1 MAIKT
6 TAFGYPKIGPNREL
20 KKIVESYWAGEI
32 TREQLYT
39 EAEKIQLQ
47 RLSILKD
54 AELDY
59 IPSNDFSLYDFILDI
74 STMLGVVPKRFG
86 ETLDLDTYF
95 AMARG
100 SKTAIA
106 CEMTKGFDTNYHYI
120 VPEFEAEFK
129 LLKNRPLE
137 SYRFAK
143 EKLGI
148 ETKPV
153 LIGPFTYIWLG
164 KIPQKQEGTLLTQM
178 IRAYESDKFKD
189 LVFSASKIYNQIL
202 KELETNGVKT
212 IQLDEP
218 ALVLD
223 LSDNDIEILIESYKI
238 LTDGLKQIEIFV
250 HTYYESLSNYEKVA
264 FELPVHGIGFDFT
277 VNDENFE
284 NIKKHGF
291 PTDKKLI
298 AGVISG
304 RDPWKID
311 FQKTVNFI
319 NELTKFVSEDRLI
332 LSNSSPLFHLPISL
346 EPEKGHLDDRLI
358 QLLSFANE
366 RLDELKIL
374 KKIFNENYPIPQQ
387 NLQMLIDEFRD
398 EEVRRKVSQINE
410 EEIGRKTPFTERY
423 KKQVSLLGLPKFP
436 TTTIGSFPQTK
447 EVRKARADFNTGKIS
462 KEEYENFIKEQI
474 KNAIEIQEKI
484 GLDVLVHGE
493 FERSDMVE
501 FFGQKMKGF
510 AFTKNGWVQSYGTRY
525 VRPPIIYG
533 DVSRPEPMTV
543 KEISYAQSLTS
554 KPVKGMLTGPVTI
567 LNWSFYRKDI
577 PKKEIAYQ
585 IALALR
591 DEVLDLEKAGIKVI
605 QIDEPAFREG
615 LPLKKAKQKEYLDWA
630 VKAFKLT
637 NEAVKPE
644 TQIQTHMCYSEFN
657 DIIEYIYAMDSDVI
671 LIEAS
676 RSKGEIL
683 NAFEN
688 FNYDHGIGPGVYDIH
703 SPRVPS
709 VEEMLEI
716 AERSV
721 KVIDKNLIWINP
733 DCGLKTRN
741 WEEVI
746 PSLQNIVQT
755 ARIMREKYGD

>member
-20 KKIVESYWAGEI
+20 KKVVESYWAGQITKEELYKLTEEI
-32 TREQLYT
+32 Q
-39 EAEKIQLQ
+39 IQ
-47 RLSILKD
+47 RLKTLYE

-74 STMLGVVPKRFG
+74 STMLGVIPKRFG
-86 ETLDLDTYF
+86 DNYDIDTYF

-100 SKTAIA
+100 SKTAVA
-106 CEMTKGFDTNYHYI
+106 CEMTKWFDTNYHYI
-120 VPEFEAEFK
+120 VPEFENEFK
-129 LLKNRPLE
+129 LLKNRPLD
-137 SYRFAK
+137 SYKFAL
-143 EKLGI
+143 EKIGI

-153 LIGPFTYIWLG
+153 IVGPFTYVWLG
-164 KIPQKQEGTLLTQM
+164 KVPKKQEGTLLVHM
-178 IRAYESDKFKD
+178 VKSRESERFKE
-189 LVFSASKIYNQIL
+189 LVINASKIYNQIL
-202 KELETNGVKT
+202 KELEANGVKA

-223 LSDNDIEILIESYKI
+223 LEEDDVAILTESYRTLTQGLKDIEV
-238 LTDGLKQIEIFV
+238 FV
-250 HTYYESLSNYEKVA
+250 HTYYESLSRYEEIVNN
-264 FELPVHGIGFDFT
+264 LPVSGIGLDFT
-277 VNDENFE
+277 VNDENLE
-284 NIKKHGF
+284 NLKKFGF
-291 PTDKKLI
+291 PKHKKLI
-298 AGVISG
+298 AGIVSG

-311 FQKTVNFI
+311 FAKTVDLI
-319 NELTKFVSEDRLI
+319 NQILNFVSEDKLI
-332 LSNSSPLFHLPISL
+332 ISNSSPLFHLPVSI
-346 EPEKGHLDDRLI
+346 EYEKGHLDERLI
-358 QLLSFANE
+358 NLLSFANE
-366 RLDELKIL
+366 RLDELKML
-374 KKIFNENYPIPQQ
+374 KKIINEGFPVPSQ
-387 NLQMLIDEFRD
+387 NLQAIRDEFKDERVRRRVAEIDEN
-398 EEVRRKVSQINE
+398 K
-410 EEIGRKTPFTERY
+410 IGRKDNFKERY
-423 KKQVSLLGLPKFP
+423 QKQISLLGLPKFP

-447 EVRKARADFNTGKIS
+447 EVRKARADFVAGKIS
-462 KEEYENFIKEQI
+462 QDEYENFIKEQI
-474 KNAIEIQEKI
+474 KNVIKIQEEL

-510 AFTKNGWVQSYGTRY
+510 AFTKNGWVQSYGTRC

-567 LNWSFYRKDI
+567 LSWSFYRKDI

-591 DEVLDLEKAGIKVI
+591 DEVSDLEKAGIKVI

-615 LPLKKAKQKEYLDWA
+615 LPLKKSKQKEYLEWA
-630 VKAFKLT
+630 VNAFKLT
-637 NEAVKPE
+637 NEQVKAE

-657 DIIEYIYAMDSDVI
+657 EIIEYIYAMDSDVI

-683 NAFEN
+683 DAFEK
-688 FNYDHGIGPGVYDIH
+688 FKYDHAIGPGVYDIH
-703 SPRVPS
+703 SPRIPTI
-709 VEEMLEI
+709 EEMLEI
-716 AERSV
+716 AERSI
-721 KVIDKNLIWINP
+721 KLIDKNLIWINP

-746 PSLQNIVQT
+746 PSLKNMVT
-755 ARIMREKYGD
+755 VAKIMRERYGD

>member
-106 CEMTKGFDTNYHYI
+106 CEMTKWFDTNYHYI

-264 FELPVHGIGFDFT
+264 FELPVHGIGLDFT

-410 EEIGRKTPFTERY
+410 EEIGRKAPFTERY

-688 FNYDHGIGPGVYDIH
+688 FSYDHGIGPGVYDIH

>member
-6 TAFGYPKIGPNREL
+6 TASGYPKIGPNREL
-20 KKIVESYWAGEI
+20 KKVVESYWAGEI
-32 TREQLYT
+32 TKEELFKRT
-39 EAEKIQLQ
+39 EEIQIQ
-47 RLSILKD
+47 RLQTLKD

-74 STMLGVVPKRFG
+74 STMLGVIPKRFG
-86 ETLDLDTYF
+86 DELNIDTYF

-100 SKTAIA
+100 SKNAIA
-106 CEMTKGFDTNYHYI
+106 CEMTKWFDTNYHYI
-120 VPEFEAEFK
+120 VPEFENDFK
-129 LLKNRPLE
+129 LLRNRPLD
-137 SYRFAK
+137 SYKFAK

-153 LIGPFTYIWLG
+153 IVGPFTYVWLG
-164 KIPQKQEGTLLTQM
+164 KVPQKQEGTLLVHM
-178 IRAYESDKFKD
+178 VKAKESPRFKE

-202 KELETNGVKT
+202 KELESNGVKT
-212 IQLDEP
+212 VQLDEP

-223 LSDNDIEILIESYKI
+223 IEEGDVEILIEAYKI
-238 LTDGLKQIEIFV
+238 LTSGLKEIEIFV
-250 HTYYESLSNYEKVA
+250 HTYYESLSNYEKIVY
-264 FELPVHGIGFDFT
+264 ELPVAGIGLDFT
-277 VNDENFE
+277 INDENFE
-284 NIKKHGF
+284 NLKKFGF
-291 PTDKKLI
+291 PSDKKLI
-298 AGVISG
+298 AGIVSG

-311 FQKTVNFI
+311 FAKTVEFLHQI
-319 NELTKFVSEDRLI
+319 LKFVSEDRLI
-332 LSNSSPLFHLPISL
+332 LSNSSPLFHLPVSL

-358 QLLSFANE
+358 GLLSFANE
-366 RLDELKIL
+366 RLDELKTL
-374 KKIFNENYPIPQQ
+374 KKILNEGHPIPSQ
-387 NLQMLIDEFRD
+387 NLQALRDEFKD
-398 EEVRRKVSQINE
+398 EEVRRKISQIDEKN
-410 EEIGRKTPFTERY
+410 IGRKISFDERY
-423 KKQVSLLGLPKFP
+423 RRQISILGLPKFP
-436 TTTIGSFPQTK
+436 TTTIGSYPQTK
-447 EVRKARADFNTGKIS
+447 EVRKARADFNAGKIS
-462 KEEYENFIKEQI
+462 KEEYENFVKEQI
-474 KNAIEIQEKI
+474 KNVIDVQEKL

-510 AFTKNGWVQSYGTRY
+510 AFTKNGWVQSYGTRC

-533 DVSRPEPMTV
+533 DVSRPEPMTIN
-543 KEISYAQSLTS
+543 EIAYAQSLTS

-591 DEVLDLEKAGIKVI
+591 DEVLDLEKVGIKVI

-615 LPLKKAKQKEYLDWA
+615 LPLKKSKQKEYLEWA
-630 VKAFKLT
+630 VNAFKLT
-637 NEAVKPE
+637 NESVKPE

-657 DIIEYIYAMDSDVI
+657 EIIEYIYAMDSDVI

-683 NAFEN
+683 DAFEK

-716 AERSV
+716 AERAV
-721 KVIDKNLIWINP
+721 KVLNKNLIWINP

-746 PSLQNIVQT
+746 PSLQNMVKV
-755 ARIMREKYGD
+755 AKIMREKYGD